1 MSPFWSDAKRML
13 KYRGKVALALTMA
26 FVSAGGLGAGLVALV
41 GVLKNILGTHAATL
55 PMLAHELNTQL
66 RGWVVIPDHLIDEL
80 PKSRFDAV
88 LVMVLGLG
96 VLTVIGATANFL
108 HQSLSLTV
116 STLTVA
122 DIRKDAFARLV
133 RLPLLTVT
141 AGNGV
146 DMVSRIV
153 NDSSQV
159 GRGLQALTNKA
170 VAESTKGFAALC
182 AAFIISW
189 RLSIITVL
197 VAPILVLIIRKLGKR
212 IRRASRGAMRTQSA
226 LLGVASEVIHGFRVL
241 KVHAT
246 EHIEADRFARH
257 NADNVQEQLRVRTA
271 RALSS
276 PLVEVIAIFVL
287 GGLSLIA
294 AKAIIDGKLIFEVFI
309 GAIGSLAMAG
319 QALKPLTSVIQDIN
333 TASGASDR
341 LAALMKTPVEDTGVG
356 RPDLARHTQSI
367 RFDEVSFT
375 YPGAE
380 SPAIRKVSLD
390 IRFGERVAVVGG
402 NGSGKTT
409 LLSLVPR
416 LFDPDSGAVLVDGV
430 DVRSI
435 TLASLRSQ
443 IGVVPQETVLFRA
456 TIAENIAYG
465 CPTATRDDVIA
476 AARVARADSF
486 VEALPKQYDAL
497 VGDQGLTLSGGQR
510 QRLAIARA
518 LVRNPAILI
527 MDEATSMIDAESE
540 RAIADALEAMGHQR
554 TVLIVAH
561 RLSTVIR
568 ADRIA
573 VLDAGRLVDV
583 GTHTELLDRCPAYR
597 SIASHQLQVADT
609 PAG

>member
-1 MSPFWSDAKRML
+1 MSPFWNDARRML
-13 KYRGKVALALTMA
+13 KYRGRVALALTMA
-26 FVSAGGLGAGLVALV
+26 FVSAGGLGAGLVGLV
-41 GVLKNILGTHAATL
+41 AVLKNILGTNATTL
-55 PMLAHELNTQL
+55 PDLARDFNTKL
-66 RGWVVIPDHLIDEL
+66 DGWAVIPDSFIAQL
-80 PKSRFDAV
+80 PTDQFKAV
-88 LVMVLGLG
+88 VAMVLGLG
-96 VLTVIGATANFL
+96 VLTVIGAAANYL

-122 DIRKDAFARLV
+122 DIRKGAFARLV
-133 RLPLLTVT
+133 RLPVLTVT
-141 AGNGV
+141 GGNGV

-159 GRGLQALTNKA
+159 GRGFQALTNKA
-170 VAESTKGFAALC
+170 VAESTKGAAALI
-182 AAFIISW
+182 AAFVISW
-189 RLSIITVL
+189 KLSLVTLL
-197 VAPILVLIIRKLGKR
+197 VAPILVIVIRKLGKR

-226 LLGVASEVIHGFRVL
+226 LLGVATEVIHGFRVV

-246 EHIEADRFARH
+246 EDIESARFAYQ
-257 NADNVQEQLRVRTA
+257 NDQNVREQLRVRTA

-287 GGLSLIA
+287 GGLSLVA
-294 AKAIIDGKLIFEVFI
+294 AKAIIDKELDPEIFI
-309 GAIGSLAMAG
+309 GAMAALAVAG
-319 QALKPLTSVIQDIN
+319 QALRPLTSVIQDIN

-341 LAALMKTPVEDTGVG
+341 LAGLERTPIEDAGTN
-356 RPDLARHTQSI
+356 RPLLPRHKATI

-375 YPGAE
+375 YPGAHA
-380 SPAIRKVSLD
+380 PALRAISLD
-390 IRFGERVAVVGG
+390 VRFGERIAVVGG

-416 LFDPDSGAVLVDGV
+416 LFDPDAGAILIDGV
-430 DVRSI
+430 DVRSVS
-435 TLASLRSQ
+435 LGSLRSQ

-456 TIAENIAYG
+456 TVAENIAYG
-465 CPTATRDDVIA
+465 CPSATRADIES
-476 AARVARADSF
+476 AARVARADGFIS
-486 VEALPKQYDAL
+486 ALPEGLDAL

-540 RAIADALEAMGHQR
+540 RAIADAVEAMGHQR

-597 SIASHQLQVADT
+597 SIASHQLQVADSA
-609 PAG
+609 AG